1 MNLNETKVKLLA
13 GLRNLKLRIRR
24 TAKLWGSVFLLS
36 PLYWLCC
43 LQPVEE
49 NLVVLADGHQSK
61 MPYSMFALSR
71 ELKKYPDLKVVEYFY
86 DYSFCGMLKSLTVMM
101 RFMPLYARAKYVFIS
116 DCYVPVSCCKKRK
129 ETVVVQ
135 LWHSCGLMKQVGADS
150 EVEKKSMSPWQY
162 RNYDVFTT
170 SAACVSDT
178 LSGAMGIPR
187 QVFSE
192 AGVSRMDI
200 LFSESWKQ
208 QIRESFYKDYPE
220 YRGKKIILWAP
231 TFRGS
236 AQTGYVA
243 GEEEIL
249 RLQKELPANYALIVK
264 THRFARNKDLDSVV
278 TYAAEYLQILADVL
292 ITDYS
297 SIYFDYLYFRRPVVL
312 FAPDLEAY
320 LSTVGLY
327 RPYETIPGKL
337 VQDYD
342 RLREAVLTTDSW
354 ADEDYIARMDRLWD
368 EQMAYCDGRSTE
380 KLLTQIGLLP
390 RKTATN

>member
-1 MNLNETKVKLLA
+1 MDMIQTKAKLLA
-13 GLRNLKLRIRR
+13 GLKNLKLKLRR
-24 TAKLWGSVFLLS
+24 TVKLWGSILLLS
-36 PLYWLCC
+36 PLYAVCC

-49 NLVVLADGHQSK
+49 NLVVLADGHQDK

-71 ELKKYPDLKVVEYFY
+71 ELMKYPDVKVVEYFH
-86 DYSFCGMLKSLTVMM
+86 DYSFCGLLRGLVVMM

-116 DCYVPVSCCKKRK
+116 DCYVPVSCCKKRR

-200 LFSESWKQ
+200 LFSESWKE
-208 QIRESFYKDYPE
+208 QIREGFYRAYPE
-220 YRGKKIILWAP
+220 YQGKKIILWAP

-236 AQTGYVA
+236 AQTGYLA
-243 GEEEIL
+243 GEEDIL
-249 RLQKELPANYALIVK
+249 RLQQELPEEYKLIIK
-264 THRFARNKDLDSVV
+264 THRFARNKGIDTPINYS
-278 TYAAEYLQILADVL
+278 AEYLQVLADVL

-297 SIYFDYLYFRRPVVL
+297 SVYFDYLYFRRPVVL
-312 FAPDLEAY
+312 FAPDLDTY
-320 LSTVGLY
+320 LSSVGLY

-337 VQDYD
+337 VRDYD
-342 RLREAVLTTDSW
+342 QLREAVLTTDSW
-354 ADEDYIARMDRLWD
+354 ADEDYIRRMDRMWD

-390 RKTATN
+390 RKNAAN